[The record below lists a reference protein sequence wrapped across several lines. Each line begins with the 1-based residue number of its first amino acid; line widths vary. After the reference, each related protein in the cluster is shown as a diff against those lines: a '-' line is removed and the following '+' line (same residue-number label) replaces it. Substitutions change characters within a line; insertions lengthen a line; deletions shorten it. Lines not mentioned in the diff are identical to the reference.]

1 MSTTPDIY
9 YDPYDFEIDTDP
21 YPVWRRLRNESPL
34 YYNERY
40 DFWAI
45 SRFDDVERA
54 FKDFKNLISGRG
66 TILELVKADWTPP
79 PGLFIFEDPP
89 EHDIHRRLL
98 SGVFTQRKMSAIEPQ
113 IRKFCAM
120 ALDPFVGSRGFDFI
134 HDLGAPMPMRVIG
147 MLLGIPEDEQEAIR
161 ARIESG
167 LRLEEGA
174 DVSAQMREADAEQ
187 MAAFGVFVDWRTQ
200 HPTDDLMTELI
211 MMEFEDE
218 MGTTRR
224 LNRDELLGYIGLLA
238 SAGNETT
245 TKLIGWTGKVLS
257 DHPEQLAELAADRS
271 LIPAA
276 IEEVLRYEAPSPVQA
291 RYVASDVEFDGQT
304 VREGSTLLM
313 LNGSA
318 NRDDRK
324 FVDGDSFDIHRK
336 IDHHLTFGYGLH
348 FCIGAALAR
357 LEGRIALDEVLQ
369 RFPSWHV
376 EADRAV
382 QVRTSTVRGWDSLP
396 VTTR

>member
-54 FKDFKNLISGRG
+54 FKDFKNLISGKG